1 MGFSRQEYWS
11 GLSFPSPGDLPD
23 PGMEPRCPALQADSV
38 STELQG
44 KPLKDAGWLRCPG
57 RGASSKQGSDISLC
71 LSKDKTCWKNGSLL
85 RWPWTPAESEEAKQL
100 RKEREQDVGRQVF
113 IQIGFPCGSAGKES
127 ACNVE
132 DLGWVP
138 GSGRCPGEGKGNPL
152 QYSGLENSMDCIVHG
167 VAEPDTT
174 KQLSLSLGLGSGY

>member
-1 MGFSRQEYWS
+1 MSCIAGRFCINWATREA
-11 GLSFPSPGDLPD
+11 LK
-23 PGMEPRCPALQADSV
+23 RCRL
-38 STELQG
+38 TR
-44 KPLKDAGWLRCPG
+44 RCPG
-57 RGASSKQGSDISLC
+57 RGASSKQGPDISLC

-85 RWPWTPAESEEAKQL
+85 RWPRTPAESEEAKQL
-100 RKEREQDVGRQVF
+100 RKKGKRTGCWSANIYTV
-113 IQIGFPCGSAGKES
+113 GFPCGSAGKES

-167 VAEPDTT
+167 VAESDT
-174 KQLSLSLGLGSGY
+174 LSDFHFHWDWGLGTNPGRYFCKMGAHRRCVCR